1 MRSHTTTAMAFAI
14 VASVAVFAAACGQS
28 TTTASTV
35 TAVAVTGTTPTTGTT
50 SQFKATATMGDG
62 TTQDVTSSATW
73 QSSNNAVV
81 TVTQSGAVTALGLGT
96 VTVQATYQNVG
107 GADQITVAQ

>member
-1 MRSHTTTAMAFAI
+1 MVQVLRMTSIAI
-14 VASVAVFAAACGQS
+14 LISAALVAAACGQS

-35 TAVAVTGTTPTTGTT
+35 TAVAVTGTIPTTGTT

-62 TTQDVTSSATW
+62 TTQDVTTQSTW
-73 QSSNNAVV
+73 QSSNSAIA
-81 TVTQSGAVTALGLGT
+81 TVTQSGVVTAVGLGT

-107 GADQITVAQ
+107 GLDQITIAQ